1 MGKGNPQKS
10 GPGGDLHTAARSG
23 DLIAVQ
29 SILFSNPLSVNSRD
43 KHSRTPLHL
52 AAFSGQTEVVSYLCK
67 NKADVGASAIDDMAA
82 IHFAAQKGHLEVVRA
97 LVSAGASFKSS
108 TRKGVTPLHFAA
120 QGSHLELVKY
130 LAKKG
135 ASLTIKTKA
144 GKTPLDLATND
155 EVRTFLEG
163 FKKSDKN
170 EESRNDDKAEG
181 SDPKE
186 NEESDPKA
194 SSSLGSDGNLS
205 SEPPAAAVDE
215 EKSEREKRK
224 STEDDAREDSSQ
236 RKKAKVKLSHLQSS
250 DDAQEEE
257 NLKCSLLYNIH
268 RSSSLTDAA
277 VLALPPIA
285 AVTPLCP
292 SHRLSAIIVTLSQFY
307 AEVVRVENGTVEE
320 SIAAKREER
329 LSSEVSLRGWGE
341 RQREVM
347 C

>member
-1 MGKGNPQKS
+1 MFGVVLTKYFFLRTTLEHLAKPRDEKELNRNRVLYRVDIKEDFLQTEEEEEKQMGKGNPQKS
-10 GPGGDLHTAARSG
+10 GPRGDLHTAARSG

-29 SILFSNPLSVNSRD
+29 SILISNPLTVNSRD

-67 NKADVGASAIDDMAA
+67 NKADVGASAMDDMAA
-82 IHFAAQKGHLEVVRA
+82 IHFAAQKGHLEVVKA

-170 EESRNDDKAEG
+170 EESRNEDKAEG

-186 NEESDPKA
+186 NEESDTKAAEESDPKA
-194 SSSLGSDGNLS
+194 SSSLGSEGNLS
-205 SEPPAAAVDE
+205 SEPPAAGVDE
-215 EKSEREKRK
+215 ENGEREKRK
-224 STEDDAREDSSQ
+224 SNEDVAREDSSQ
-236 RKKAKVKLSHLQSS
+236 LKKAKVKLSHLQSS
-250 DDAQEEE
+250 DDAQEE
-257 NLKCSLLYNIH
+257 NL
-268 RSSSLTDAA
+268 
-277 VLALPPIA
+277 
-285 AVTPLCP
+285 
-292 SHRLSAIIVTLSQFY
+292 
-307 AEVVRVENGTVEE
+307 
-320 SIAAKREER
+320 
-329 LSSEVSLRGWGE
+329 
-341 RQREVM
+341 
-347 C
+347 